1 MLDGETWMLAQ
12 ELPEWFTLVGGG
24 IIQQHHD
31 RAAQVPQQLT
41 QKNTN
46 LFLSDIVVKK
56 QIVEA
61 QSMSLRA

>member
-1 MLDGETWMLAQ
+1 MLDGETWMLVQ
-12 ELPEWFTLVGGG
+12 ELPEWFALVGGG
-24 IIQQHHD
+24 IIQQHND

-46 LFLSDIVVKK
+46 LFLSDVVVKK